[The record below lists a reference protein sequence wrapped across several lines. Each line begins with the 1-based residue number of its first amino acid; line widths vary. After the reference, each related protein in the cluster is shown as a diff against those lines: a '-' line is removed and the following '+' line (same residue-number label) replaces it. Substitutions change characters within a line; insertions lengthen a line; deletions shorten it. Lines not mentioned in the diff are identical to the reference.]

1 VIKRA
6 ETLPPVRRIAGLG
19 EVKDLRH
26 VVGTLQR
33 ADHLARLVA
42 LLLQTER
49 ADNVDLESRIVVVEE
64 LLGQLDSLR
73 PCLVVP

>member
-1 VIKRA
+1 
-6 ETLPPVRRIAGLG
+6 
-19 EVKDLRH
+19 VKDLRD
-26 VVGTLQR
+26 VVRTLQR

-73 PCLVVP
+73 PGLVVS